1 MNNIKHLSHREKGRY
16 LVGAISILI
25 FWPIFAL
32 SPNSGDVTIPYV
44 LFMCRQVRLPSFVQ
58 FKVDYRPKYHFII

>member
-25 FWPIFAL
+25 FLADFRIVSKFWRR
-32 SPNSGDVTIPYV
+32 NNPYV
-44 LFMCRQVRLPSFVQ
+44 LFMRRQVR
-58 FKVDYRPKYHFII
+58 